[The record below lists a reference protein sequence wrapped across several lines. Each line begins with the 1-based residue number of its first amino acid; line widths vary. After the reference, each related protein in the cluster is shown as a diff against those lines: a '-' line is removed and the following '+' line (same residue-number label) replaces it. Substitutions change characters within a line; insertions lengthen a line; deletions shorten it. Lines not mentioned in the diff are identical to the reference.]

1 MDFALRTRTMVTVLP
16 TAGEDSAEDARPP
29 GTAELARLT
38 TLAQSLPDL
47 TPLLRAHALLLGV
60 ELPPPAAAAAVP
72 PRLGIHLEPKATTP
86 RHLAETT
93 TQLPPL
99 EPTPMLLHLARR
111 PLLRVGQRVRPLPV
125 H

>member
-1 MDFALRTRTMVTVLP
+1 MDFALRTRTMVTVLR
-16 TAGEDSAEDARPP
+16 TAGEDLAEDARPP

-38 TLAQSLPDL
+38 TLAQALPDL
-47 TPLLRAHALLLGV
+47 TLLLRVHALLLGV
-60 ELPPPAAAAAVP
+60 QVPPAAAAAV
-72 PRLGIHLEPKATTP
+72 PRLGIHLEPKASTH

-93 TQLPPL
+93 TRLPPL